1 MLISTLF
8 CQLHI
13 GNNLSAKHRDI
24 LTELYAVTEL
34 LGDFIFLFSFSAL
47 QVQESELFPVIQ
59 SMSGIGG
66 LKSSVSL
73 PYQTHKNQNSNPRHT
88 CSLFFR
94 ALSGKSGLWETHY
107 LMTGRSWRWMLQGGI
122 IWMGYFLPA
131 GLLLTLRSTHF
142 WTFFLQIHF
151 SCWRMLKKKANS
163 FTLALFLSP
172 SFNSF
177 FPLDI

>member
-1 MLISTLF
+1 MLWQNFWGISYSCSHFQHCRFRNLNFSSDPEYVRHWRTKVLSVTPLSNSQEPELKPKAYMF
-8 CQLHI
+8 FVLQGSFWKVWPV
-13 GNNLSAKHRDI
+13 GN
-24 LTELYAVTEL
+24 T
-34 LGDFIFLFSFSAL
+34 
-47 QVQESELFPVIQ
+47 
-59 SMSGIGG
+59 
-66 LKSSVSL
+66 
-73 PYQTHKNQNSNPRHT
+73 
-88 CSLFFR
+88 
-94 ALSGKSGLWETHY
+94 Y